1 LARKGLLLCCS
12 WLAEV
17 PPQPTHRHR
26 AFSVNYRKPG
36 PEMQKATNPLRYN
49 KMPKPL
55 NADFLYTSEI
65 KVQTDAS
72 EYKLVMNIKFIVI

>member
-1 LARKGLLLCCS
+1 
-12 WLAEV
+12 
-17 PPQPTHRHR
+17 
-26 AFSVNYRKPG
+26 
-36 PEMQKATNPLRYN
+36 MQKATNPLRYN